1 MNGVTRAMRRGILGV
16 VAGLMLTLSPLAAQT
31 ATPADSSHAMTYPL
45 QFDSVNAYLVQL
57 IPPAQRENVRNI
69 TLSAQG
75 ELLRVDADVRIG
87 AVPGFELFGG
97 LGFAHVTG
105 TGPVLLLQPGLVG
118 WNIRTMVV
126 AGQPIAE
133 GLWAPLVHTATHRQ
147 DTAVPFKVGTWVK
160 GVAVEPTGIR
170 LY

>member
-1 MNGVTRAMRRGILGV
+1 MNGVKRVA
-16 VAGLMLTLSPLAAQT
+16 AGLVLAFLAATPVIAQT
-31 ATPADSSHAMTYPL
+31 SSTTDSAGQPMSYPL
-45 QFDSVNAYLVQL
+45 QFDSVNTYLVQL
-57 IPPAQRENVRNI
+57 IPEAQRGNVRNI
-69 TLSAQG
+69 MLSSEG
-75 ELLRVDADVRIG
+75 DLLRVDAEVRIG

-105 TGPVLLLQPGLVG
+105 TGPVVLLQPGLVG

-133 GLWAPLVHTATHRQ
+133 GLWAPLVRQATHRP
-147 DTAVPFKVGTWVK
+147 DTAVPFKVGAWVK